1 MRGFLRAAFL
11 LIVAY
16 LILVHFTGFSRDIG
30 AIASGTV
37 GTVKAFQGR

>member
-1 MRGFLRAAFL
+1 MRGYLRAAFL

-16 LILVHFTGFSRDIG
+16 LVLVHFTGFTKDV
-30 AIASGTV
+30 AALATGTV

>member
-1 MRGFLRAAFL
+1 MRGYLRAAFL

-16 LILVHFTGFSRDIG
+16 LILVHFTGFSRDVG
-30 AIASGTV
+30 ALAQGTV